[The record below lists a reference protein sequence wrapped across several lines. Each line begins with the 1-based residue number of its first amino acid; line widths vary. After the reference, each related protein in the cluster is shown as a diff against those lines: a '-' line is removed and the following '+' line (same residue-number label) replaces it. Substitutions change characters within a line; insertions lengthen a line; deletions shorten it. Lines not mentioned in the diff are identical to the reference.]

1 MKKII
6 ISLMVLSL
14 LFACGPGLRYYTNP
28 AADLSYV
35 KRVAILPLHNFTR
48 ADLAHE
54 KIRDIME
61 TELLQLEVFE
71 VVDRGEVDA
80 VLRELR
86 ITSPSEISP
95 SILKKISQ
103 ELNVQA
109 VLTGAVD
116 EYETERSGNIS
127 LAFVAV
133 SLKLIDAKSAK
144 VIWQITSSEK
154 GGGAL
159 TRLFGVGEKSL
170 LEVGHILIRRCLKT
184 L

>member
-1 MKKII
+1 MI
-6 ISLMVLSL
+6 LSL
-14 LFACGPGLRYYTNP
+14 LLACGPGLHYYTNP
-28 AADLSYV
+28 AADLSYI

-54 KIRDIME
+54 KIRDILE

-86 ITSPSEISP
+86 IKSPPEISP
-95 SILKKISQ
+95 PMLKKISQ
-103 ELNVQA
+103 KLNVQA
-109 VLTGAVD
+109 ILTGAVD
-116 EYETERSGNIS
+116 EYETQRSGNVS
-127 LAFVAV
+127 LSFVAV

>member
-6 ISLMVLSL
+6 ISLTALSM
-14 LFACGPGLRYYTNP
+14 LFACGPGMRYYTNP
-28 AADLSYV
+28 AADLSYI
-35 KRVAILPLHNFTR
+35 KRVAILPLHNFTK

-54 KIRDIME
+54 KIRDILE
-61 TELLQLEVFE
+61 TELLQLEAFE

-86 ITSPSEISP
+86 ITSSSDISP

-103 ELNVQA
+103 KLNVQA

-127 LAFVAV
+127 LSFVAV
-133 SLKLIDAKSAK
+133 SLKLIDAKSAE
-144 VIWQITSSEK
+144 VIWQISSSEK
-154 GGGAL
+154 GGGVL

>member
-6 ISLMVLSL
+6 ISLMVLFL
-14 LFACGPGLRYYTNP
+14 LFACGPGLRYYINP
-28 AADLSYV
+28 AADLSYI
-35 KRVAILPLHNFTR
+35 KRVAIFPLHNFTR

-54 KIRDIME
+54 KIRDILE

-86 ITSPSEISP
+86 IKSPSEVSP

-103 ELNVQA
+103 KLNVQA

-116 EYETERSGNIS
+116 EYETQRSGNIS
-127 LAFVAV
+127 LSFVAV

-154 GGGAL
+154 GGGVL

>member
-1 MKKII
+1 MA
-6 ISLMVLSL
+6 LTLLLS
-14 LFACGPGLRYYTNP
+14 CGPGLRYYTNP
-28 AADLSYV
+28 AADLSYI

-54 KIRDIME
+54 KIRDILE
-61 TELLQLEVFE
+61 TELLQLEIFD
-71 VVDRGEVDA
+71 VVDRGAMDA

-86 ITSPSEISP
+86 IKSPSDISP

-109 VLTGAVD
+109 ILTGAVD

-144 VIWQITSSEK
+144 VIWQITTSEK

-170 LEVGHILIRRCLKT
+170 VEVGHILIRRCLET

>member
-1 MKKII
+1 M
-6 ISLMVLSL
+6 
-14 LFACGPGLRYYTNP
+14 LFACGPGMRYYANP
-28 AADLSYV
+28 AADLSYI
-35 KRVAILPLHNFTR
+35 KRVAILPLHNFTK

-54 KIRDIME
+54 KIRDILE
-61 TELLQLEVFE
+61 TELLQLEAFE

-86 ITSPSEISP
+86 ITSSSDISP

-103 ELNVQA
+103 KLNVQA

-127 LAFVAV
+127 LSFVAV
-133 SLKLIDAKSAK
+133 SLKLIE
-144 VIWQITSSEK
+144 VIWQISSSEK

>member
-6 ISLMVLSL
+6 LTLMVLSM
-14 LFACGPGLRYYTNP
+14 LFACGPGMRYYTNP
-28 AADLSYV
+28 AADLSYI

-48 ADLAHE
+48 SDLAHE
-54 KIRDIME
+54 KIRDVLE

-71 VVDRGEVDA
+71 VIDRGEVDA

-86 ITSPSEISP
+86 INSPSAVSP
-95 SILKKISQ
+95 SMLKKISQ

-154 GGGAL
+154 GGGVL

-170 LEVGHILIRRCLKT
+170 LDVGRILIRKCLKT

>member
-6 ISLMVLSL
+6 TPLMILSL
-14 LFACGPGLRYYTNP
+14 LLACGPGLRYYTNP
-28 AADLSYV
+28 AADLSYL

-48 ADLAHE
+48 DDLAHE
-54 KIRDIME
+54 KIRDILE

-71 VVDRGEVDA
+71 VVDRGAVDA

-86 ITSPSEISP
+86 IKSPSEVSP

-103 ELNVQA
+103 ELNVQS

-127 LAFVAV
+127 LSFVAV
-133 SLKLIDAKSAK
+133 SLKLIDAKSAE
-144 VIWQITSSEK
+144 VIWQITASEK

-159 TRLFGVGEKSL
+159 TRLFGVGEKSR
-170 LEVGHILIRRCLKT
+170 LEVGHILIKRCLQT

>member
-6 ISLMVLSL
+6 ISLMALSL
-14 LFACGPGLRYYTNP
+14 LLSCGPGLRYYTNP
-28 AADLSYV
+28 AADLSYI

-54 KIRDIME
+54 KIRDILE
-61 TELLQLEVFE
+61 TELLQLEAFE
-71 VVDRGEVDA
+71 VVDRGAVDA
-80 VLRELR
+80 ILRELR
-86 ITSPSEISP
+86 ITSPSDISP

-109 VLTGAVD
+109 ILTGAVD

-133 SLKLIDAKSAK
+133 SLKLIDAKSAE
-144 VIWQITSSEK
+144 VIWQITASEK

-170 LEVGHILIRRCLKT
+170 VEVGHILIIRCLKT